1 MFKILKIRNTI
12 KGILLGCDIL
22 KIILAS
28 ASERRQELL
37 GRIVN
42 DFTIIIS
49 DFDET
54 KVQKTGSVSEYVEKI
69 ALGKA
74 KDVLNKIQ
82 EPSIIIAADTVVALN
97 EEILGKPKDKA
108 DAYNMLYKLSDNTHA
123 VYTGIVLINSE
134 SGKILKDSVK
144 TEVVF
149 SKLTDK
155 HIKDYIDSGD
165 PFDKAGAYGI
175 QGKAGVFVKKING
188 CYYNVVGLPLNKL
201 NEMIEKIGR

>member
-1 MFKILKIRNTI
+1 M
-12 KGILLGCDIL
+12 LLGCDIL

-37 GRIVN
+37 SRLVD

-54 KVQKTGSVSEYVEKI
+54 KVQKTGTVSQYVEEI
-69 ALGKA
+69 AIGKA

-82 EPSIIIAADTVVALN
+82 EPSIIIAADTVVALG

-108 DAYNMLYKLSDNTHA
+108 DAYNMLSKLSDNTHE

-134 SGKILKDSVK
+134 SGKIIKDSVK
-144 TEVVF
+144 TDVVF
-149 SKLTDK
+149 SKLKDK
-155 HIKDYIDSGD
+155 QINDYIDSGD
-165 PFDKAGAYGI
+165 SLDKAGAYGI
-175 QGKAGVFVKKING
+175 QGKAGIFVKKING

-201 NEMIEKIGR
+201 NEMIENIRW

>member
-1 MFKILKIRNTI
+1 M
-12 KGILLGCDIL
+12 

-37 GRIVN
+37 SRLVD

-54 KVQKTGSVSEYVEKI
+54 KVQKTGTVSQYVEEI
-69 ALGKA
+69 AIGKA

-82 EPSIIIAADTVVALN
+82 EPSIIIAADTVVALG

-108 DAYNMLYKLSDNTHA
+108 DAYNMLSKLSDNTHE

-134 SGKILKDSVK
+134 SGKIIKDSVK
-144 TEVVF
+144 TDVVF
-149 SKLTDK
+149 SKLKDK
-155 HIKDYIDSGD
+155 QINDYIDSGD
-165 PFDKAGAYGI
+165 SLDKAGAYGI
-175 QGKAGVFVKKING
+175 QGKAGIFVKKING

-201 NEMIEKIGR
+201 NEMIENIRW

>member
-12 KGILLGCDIL
+12 KGMLLGCDTL

-37 GRIVN
+37 SRLVD

-54 KVQKTGSVSEYVEKI
+54 KVKKTSTVSQYVQEI

-74 KDVLNKIQ
+74 KDVLKKIQ
-82 EPSIIIAADTVVALN
+82 EPSIIIAADTVVALG

-108 DAYNMLYKLSDNTHA
+108 DAYNMLSKLSDNTHE

-134 SGKILKDSVK
+134 SGKIMKDSVK
-144 TEVVF
+144 TDVVF

-155 HIKDYIDSGD
+155 HINDYIDSGD
-165 PFDKAGAYGI
+165 PLDKAGAYGI
-175 QGKAGVFVKKING
+175 QGKAGIFVKKING

-201 NEMIEKIGR
+201 NEMIENIR

>member
-1 MFKILKIRNTI
+1 MFKILIIRNTI
-12 KGILLGCDIL
+12 KGMLLGCDIL

-37 GRIVN
+37 SRLVD

-54 KVQKTGSVSEYVEKI
+54 KVQKTGTVSQYVEEI
-69 ALGKA
+69 AIGKA

-82 EPSIIIAADTVVALN
+82 EPSIIIAADTVVALG

-108 DAYNMLYKLSDNTHA
+108 DAYNMLSKLSDNTHE

-134 SGKILKDSVK
+134 SGKIIKDSVK
-144 TEVVF
+144 TDVVF
-149 SKLTDK
+149 SKLKDK
-155 HIKDYIDSGD
+155 QINDYIDSGD
-165 PFDKAGAYGI
+165 SLDKAGAYGI
-175 QGKAGVFVKKING
+175 QGKAGIFVKKING

-201 NEMIEKIGR
+201 NEMIENIRW

>member
-1 MFKILKIRNTI
+1 M
-12 KGILLGCDIL
+12 LLGCDIL

-37 GRIVN
+37 SRLVD

-54 KVQKTGSVSEYVEKI
+54 KVQKTGTVSQYVEEI
-69 ALGKA
+69 AIGKA

-82 EPSIIIAADTVVALN
+82 EPSIIIAADTVVALGK
-97 EEILGKPKDKA
+97 EILGKPKDKA
-108 DAYNMLYKLSDNTHA
+108 DAYNMLSKLSDNTHE

-134 SGKILKDSVK
+134 SGKIIKDSVK
-144 TEVVF
+144 TDVVF

-155 HIKDYIDSGD
+155 QINDYIDSGD
-165 PFDKAGAYGI
+165 SLDKAGAYGI
-175 QGKAGVFVKKING
+175 QGKAGIFVKKING

-201 NEMIEKIGR
+201 NEMIENIRW

>member
-1 MFKILKIRNTI
+1 M
-12 KGILLGCDIL
+12 LLGCDIL

-37 GRIVN
+37 SRLVD

-54 KVQKTGSVSEYVEKI
+54 KVQKTGTVSQYVEEI
-69 ALGKA
+69 AIGKA

-82 EPSIIIAADTVVALN
+82 EHSIIIAADTVVALG

-108 DAYNMLYKLSDNTHA
+108 DAYNMLSKLSDNTHE

-134 SGKILKDSVK
+134 SGKIIKDSVK
-144 TEVVF
+144 TDVVF
-149 SKLTDK
+149 SKLKDK
-155 HIKDYIDSGD
+155 QINDYIDSGD
-165 PFDKAGAYGI
+165 SLDKAGAYGI
-175 QGKAGVFVKKING
+175 QGKAGIFVKKING

-201 NEMIEKIGR
+201 NEMIENIRW